1 MNSMNCPL
9 VCDPC
14 NKDEAP
20 LSPQPLSVQISED
33 QNIIIAKDEQ
43 KIRNLAG

>member
-1 MNSMNCPL
+1 VTPAIRIRLPPS
-9 VCDPC
+9 
-14 NKDEAP
+14 
-20 LSPQPLSVQISED
+20 SQPLSVQISED

>member
-20 LSPQPLSVQISED
+20 PPLSVQISED
-33 QNIIIAKDEQ
+33 QNIILAKDEQ